1 MVRSASELL
10 IVTKTANV
18 GQQYLGDTMLQARV
32 TEMYEEYEKI
42 ASQNAVLSEAWTG
55 IIRPLLDKNYD
66 IPFRI
71 VRKPG
76 D

>member
-42 ASQNAVLSEAWTG
+42 ASQNAV
-55 IIRPLLDKNYD
+55 
-66 IPFRI
+66 
-71 VRKPG
+71 
-76 D
+76 